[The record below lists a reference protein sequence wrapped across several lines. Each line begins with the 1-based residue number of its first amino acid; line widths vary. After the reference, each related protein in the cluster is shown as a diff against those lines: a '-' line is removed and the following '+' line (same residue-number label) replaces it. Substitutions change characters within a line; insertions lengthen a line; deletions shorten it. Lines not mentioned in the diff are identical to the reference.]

1 MLALYAALPPF
12 AIDTYMPAFGLI
24 SKYFNV
30 PIQHIIVSITTY
42 FVGFGLGMLIWGAL
56 SDRYG
61 RKKVLMAGMLMYIIS
76 TVLCAI
82 SPDFET
88 LTWMRLIQ
96 GLGDSSGSVIAM
108 AIARDCYEGKH
119 LTKTIASMVMIMMA
133 APIIS
138 PIIGSLIVNLSGR
151 WQDIFHFLTF
161 YGLFLLVMTLF
172 MPETLDKQKRET
184 HAFKTILSYFHHLKN
199 IPFLGYSITSG
210 LCFAAFFTYISS
222 SSVLMM
228 GYFNTGYILYC
239 TLFGL
244 NFIGVL
250 SAQYLVKKKIDVIS
264 EHYLISTGFIA
275 SFIGML
281 ISSLF
286 TYFVVNLY
294 GFMAGI
300 LLITFGFALT
310 SSIITSK
317 SLNALNKAFGAGN
330 AINNLI
336 KFSLASIASFT
347 ISYFH
352 GYALMQQITIQQLI
366 IILASLMIFYA
377 TYFLNNRTR
386 RQ

>member
-1 MLALYAALPPF
+1 M
-12 AIDTYMPAFGLI
+12 
-24 SKYFNV
+24 
-30 PIQHIIVSITTY
+30 
-42 FVGFGLGMLIWGAL
+42 
-56 SDRYG
+56 
-61 RKKVLMAGMLMYIIS
+61 
-76 TVLCAI
+76 
-82 SPDFET
+82 
-88 LTWMRLIQ
+88 
-96 GLGDSSGSVIAM
+96 
-108 AIARDCYEGKH
+108 
-119 LTKTIASMVMIMMA
+119 
-133 APIIS
+133 
-138 PIIGSLIVNLSGR
+138 
-151 WQDIFHFLTF
+151 
-161 YGLFLLVMTLF
+161 
-172 MPETLDKQKRET
+172 
-184 HAFKTILSYFHHLKN
+184 
-199 IPFLGYSITSG
+199 
-210 LCFAAFFTYISS
+210 
-222 SSVLMM
+222 
-228 GYFNTGYILYC
+228 
-239 TLFGL
+239 
-244 NFIGVL
+244 
-250 SAQYLVKKKIDVIS
+250 KKKIDVIS
-264 EHYLISTGFIA
+264 EYYLISTGFIA

-366 IILASLMIFYA
+366 IILASLMIFFA